1 LAKSKGKVVN
11 RLTGLYQSAMG
22 KKVIVA
28 VTGILMLGFLLGHVA
43 GNLKVFLPPL
53 ADGTPDID
61 HYGHFLRTMGEPLVP
76 HAFLLWVARTVLL
89 VSLVLHV
96 VCVMHLATENL
107 SAREVDYEIRT
118 FSKATPP
125 ARWMMYSGGYLLVFI
140 VLHLLHFTF
149 GAIGPSFEHGK
160 IMSNLQASFSQ
171 VPWVAAYMISMAV
184 VAMHLYHG
192 AWSLFQT
199 LGLDNPDRNRGIRRT
214 SAVVAIGL
222 AIAFASVP
230 VAILVGAVKNS
241 APETQRDIQAG
252 QFELLDGQSES
263 VKEQP

>member
-1 LAKSKGKVVN
+1 MA
-11 RLTGLYQSAMG
+11 LYQSAMG
-22 KKVIVA
+22 KKLIVA

-76 HAFLLWVARTVLL
+76 HAFLLWMARSVLL

-96 VCVMHLATENL
+96 VCVMQLAIDNV
-107 SAREVDYEIRT
+107 SAREVDYEKRT

-125 ARWMMYSGGYLLVFI
+125 ARWMMYTGAYLLIFI
-140 VLHLLHFTF
+140 VLHLLHLTV
-149 GAIGPSFEHGK
+149 GAIGPRFEHGK
-160 IMSNLQASFSQ
+160 VMNNLQSSFSQ
-171 VPWVAAYMISMAV
+171 IPWVAAYMISMAV

-199 LGLDNPDRNRGIRRT
+199 LGLDNPDRNRGIRRAAAFV
-214 SAVVAIGL
+214 SIGL
-222 AIAFASVP
+222 AVAFTSVP
-230 VAILVGAVKNS
+230 IAILVGAVKNAEPS
-241 APETQRDIQAG
+241 TRAQIQVDHHKS
-252 QFELLDGQSES
+252 LDGKTES

>member
-1 LAKSKGKVVN
+1 MN
-11 RLTGLYQSAMG
+11 RLMGLYQSAMG

-43 GNLKVFLPPL
+43 GNLKVFLPALP
-53 ADGTPDID
+53 DGTPDID

-76 HAFLLWVARTVLL
+76 HAMLLWVARLVLL

-96 VCVMHLATENL
+96 ICVMHLSTGNL
-107 SAREVDYEIRT
+107 SAREVDYEKRT

-125 ARWMMYSGGYLLVFI
+125 ARWMMYTGGYLLVFI

-160 IMSNLQASFSQ
+160 IMNNLQASFSHIG
-171 VPWVAAYMISMAV
+171 WVAAYVVSMLV

-199 LGLDNPDRNRGIRRT
+199 LGLDNPDRNQGIRRA
-214 SAVVAIGL
+214 SAIVAVGL
-222 AIAFASVP
+222 AIAFTSVP
-230 VAILVGAVKNS
+230 IAILVGAVKHS
-241 APETQRDIQAG
+241 EAPTQASIQSNQTHLPG
-252 QFELLDGQSES
+252 GPIES
-263 VKEQP
+263 VKEQL